1 MLDSKTKLNKAQ
13 ELISNKLN
21 YTFINSDL
29 LLEAITHKS
38 ISKNNYER
46 LEFLGDAVLQLVIS
60 KYLFDK
66 FPHHQE
72 GYLSREKQSIVSKNT
87 ISKLSLDLKLL
98 DLLRSN
104 NLDLASNNPLRESL
118 SADLMESLIG
128 AIFLDSNYHNCEK
141 IIINIFRKYLN
152 SIKIVGR
159 KDPKTLLQEYMQS
172 IGEPL
177 PKYST
182 TKIGGSAHNP
192 KFKISCS
199 LSIYSSSESV
209 IADTVQSGQQDVSQ
223 FFLNKIKDERKI

>member
-21 YTFINSDL
+21 YTFINTDL

-72 GYLSREKQSIVSKNT
+72 GYLSREKQSVVSKNT

-104 NLDLASNNPLRESL
+104 NLDLASNNSLRESL

-128 AIFLDSNYHNCEK
+128 AIFLDSNYLNCEK
-141 IIINIFRKYLN
+141 IIINIFGEYLN
-152 SIKIVGR
+152 SIKVLGK

-182 TKIGGSAHNP
+182 AKIGGSAHNP

-209 IADTVQSGQQDVSQ
+209 IADTVQSGQQDASQ
-223 FFLNKIKDERKI
+223 LFLNKIKDEKKI

>member
-104 NLDLASNNPLRESL
+104 NLDLASNNSLRESL

-128 AIFLDSNYHNCEK
+128 AIFLDSNYLNCEK

-152 SIKIVGR
+152 SIKVVGR

-192 KFKISCS
+192 KFKITCS
-199 LSIYSSSESV
+199 IKNYQSSEHV
-209 IADTVQSGQQDVSQ
+209 ISKTVQSGQQEVSQ
-223 FFLNKIKDERKI
+223 IFLNKIKNEKNV